1 MMTTASRDIIVAFRN
16 QMKSITNM
24 SYLMHIDKL
33 AQAIGFLSRYPVPS
47 KFFQDDDGSM
57 TETSGYY
64 VIAGVL
70 IALPFASIAV
80 ILAAFDINSM
90 LIAAILVASLA
101 FATGGLHEDG
111 LSDCVDGFWGSS
123 QKDKILVIMKDSR
136 LGTYGTLAL
145 IFSILIKF
153 VALTLILDHL
163 NAFPAFIAILVA
175 SGCSR
180 GVMVWHWSEL
190 PAARDDGVAAS
201 VGEPST
207 KALQLIMISITVLG
221 AISIIFTGFLATS
234 LAVIFAAAISYY
246 FTKLSDDK
254 IDGHTG
260 DTIGA
265 TQQLSEIAIL
275 IGFALIV

>member
-1 MMTTASRDIIVAFRN
+1 
-16 QMKSITNM
+16 M
-24 SYLMHIDKL
+24 SYSIHIDKI

-47 KFFQDDDGSM
+47 KYFQNDDGSM
-57 TETSGYY
+57 TQTSGYY

-70 IALPFASIAV
+70 IALPFACIAA
-80 ILAAFDINSM
+80 ILTAFDINSM
-90 LIAAILVASLA
+90 LIAAILVASLT

-111 LSDCVDGFWGSS
+111 LSDCADGFWGSS
-123 QKDKILVIMKDSR
+123 QKNKILTIMKDSR

-153 VALTLILDHL
+153 VALSLILDHMG
-163 NAFPAFIAILVA
+163 AFSAFIAILVA

-180 GVMVWHWSEL
+180 GIMVWHWSEL
-190 PAARDDGVAAS
+190 PPARDDGVAAS

-207 KALQLIMISITVLG
+207 KSLQLTLISIAVLG

-246 FTKLSDDK
+246 FTKLSDKK

-275 IGFALIV
+275 IGFALVV

>member
-24 SYLMHIDKL
+24 NYSMHIDKL
-33 AQAIGFLSRYPVPS
+33 AHAIGFLSRYPVPS
-47 KFFQDDDGSM
+47 KYFQSDDGSM

-64 VIAGVL
+64 VIAGIL
-70 IALPFASIAV
+70 IALPLACIAA
-80 ILAAFDINSM
+80 ILAALDINSM
-90 LIAAILVASLA
+90 LIAAIFVASLT

-111 LSDCVDGFWGSS
+111 LSDCADGFWGAS
-123 QKDKILVIMKDSR
+123 QKDKILNIMKDSR

-145 IFSILIKF
+145 LFSILIKF
-153 VALTLILDHL
+153 VALTQIFE
-163 NAFPAFIAILVA
+163 NFGAFSAFIAVLIA

-190 PAARDDGVAAS
+190 PSARDNGVAAS

-207 KALQLIMISITVLG
+207 TALQLTMISIAILG
-221 AISIIFTGFLATS
+221 VISIIFIGFLATS
-234 LAVIFAAAISYY
+234 MATIFAAAITYY
-246 FTKLSDDK
+246 FTNLSDDK

-275 IGFALIV
+275 IGFALVV